1 MAWGFGY
8 LSALCRSLWLNMRHD
23 KQMMPAGE
31 EERRERGRDK
41 EGREGVRKSWREGEK
56 GVREEGRDGGR
67 EGEKGGRER
76 REGEKGVRE
85 EGRDGGRER
94 KEGEMEGREG
104 EEGVREGVRDGETG
118 SGASELK
125 TLLSFFFL
133 SFPCDMLLSVMKRTR
148 VRSTRTCWRP

>member
-1 MAWGFGY
+1 M
-8 LSALCRSLWLNMRHD
+8 S
-23 KQMMPAGE
+23 
-31 EERRERGRDK
+31 
-41 EGREGVRKSWREGEK
+41 
-56 GVREEGRDGGR
+56 
-67 EGEKGGRER
+67 
-76 REGEKGVRE
+76 E

-148 VRSTRTCWRP
+148 VRSTRTCWHP